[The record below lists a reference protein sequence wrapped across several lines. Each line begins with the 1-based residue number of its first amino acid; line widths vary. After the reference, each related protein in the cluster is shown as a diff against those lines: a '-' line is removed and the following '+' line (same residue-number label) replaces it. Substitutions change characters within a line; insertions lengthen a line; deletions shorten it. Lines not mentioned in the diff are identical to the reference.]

1 MLNKDL
7 TFLSTF
13 GHDQLL
19 EFETNLSIVPSI
31 SSVNRIPVTAP
42 RMGNLSTV
50 SSPKINKNKI
60 KKKVYSEH

>member
-7 TFLSTF
+7 IFLNTF
-13 GHDQLL
+13 GHEQLL
-19 EFETNLSIVPSI
+19 EFETNLSTVPSI

-60 KKKVYSEH
+60 KVYSEH